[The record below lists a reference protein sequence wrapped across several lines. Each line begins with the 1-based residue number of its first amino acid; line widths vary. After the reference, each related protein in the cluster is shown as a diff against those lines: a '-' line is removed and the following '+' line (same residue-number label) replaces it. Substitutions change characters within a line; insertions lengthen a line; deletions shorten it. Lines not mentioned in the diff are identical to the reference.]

1 VDHECCIGE
10 AQVEVSNLTGIKT
23 KAILSR
29 MDHPIGFQIGNA
41 LEVIESVECMKGNG
55 EHTVL
60 KTLVKTLGK
69 FVFCI

>member
-1 VDHECCIGE
+1 
-10 AQVEVSNLTGIKT
+10 
-23 KAILSR
+23 

-69 FVFCI
+69 FVFAFR